1 MDGRHVQVDGNRLTT
16 AGRVQLRLGLD
27 ARWYRFE
34 KLAGRWQLGATPAEI
49 PEDLLDPP
57 LVRLD

>member
-1 MDGRHVQVDGNRLTT
+1 MQVDGNRLTT